1 MRQLAVRL
9 QVDRLQV
16 ERQLEEKLHQAKNQR
31 EVAKPQV
38 VRLLV
43 VRLLVVKQLEEKL
56 HQAKNQRKV
65 VKPQVVRLLEVLLVV
80 KLLVVRPLMA
90 RRKNLRKDQKPQVE
104 KLPEVKLLVERCQFL
119 VERLLMEKTQRQ
131 TKKPNNRLL
140 NQHGSLDNQVVRPQV
155 MMRLQVVMVWLLDLV
170 ITKRDQIKNQ
180 LVIQTSLMPLI
191 IKV

>member
-16 ERQLEEKLHQAKNQR
+16 VRQLEEKLHQAKNQR
-31 EVAKPQV
+31 EVAKPQ
-38 VRLLV
+38 V